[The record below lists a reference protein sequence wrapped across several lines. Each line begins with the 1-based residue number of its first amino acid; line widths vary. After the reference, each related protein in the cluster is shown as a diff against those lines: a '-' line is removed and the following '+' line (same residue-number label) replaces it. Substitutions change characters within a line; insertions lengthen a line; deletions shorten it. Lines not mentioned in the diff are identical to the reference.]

1 MFQIP
6 IQKEFVGESLPRISR
21 SKQVSL
27 YCSSLSMQWLL
38 AICWNL
44 GFLQSMLQNCNCNF
58 PGQPPIRTLSL
69 RLHICPCKG
78 SHQVWFSMLK
88 KNKKFSIPH
97 HLLLNTSLSRKL
109 LRTNPEERLSA
120 EEILTLQRAS
130 EWNVSNWI
138 SARCYICV
146 SCVPFLFCHVQ
157 NCEWKVWWVS
167 RRYNRSKQRKVCM
180 LTRGL

>member
-1 MFQIP
+1 
-6 IQKEFVGESLPRISR
+6 
-21 SKQVSL
+21 
-27 YCSSLSMQWLL
+27 MQWLL

-167 RRYNRSKQRKVCM
+167 RRYNCSKQRKVCM